1 MGYNAA
7 TVALVAV
14 SLGTRPEDWWKSATR
29 SVIFSSS
36 TNVLV
41 AANAIFAALLNLA
54 LVLKA
59 VFFGALGNQ
68 VRHPPPSKRASAPR
82 PSHSLS

>member
-41 AANAIFAALLNLA
+41 AANAIFAALFNLA

-68 VRHPPPSKRASAPR
+68 VSPPPPSKRASAPR